1 MDNEIESK
9 GFASSP
15 YAGGKRGSKWKSAS
29 PDRYEL
35 LKAFAKENRKYMT
48 EAESVF
54 WQCVRGSAL
63 GHKFLRQHIIGDYI
77 VDFLCRDAQV
87 VVEIDG
93 GYHRPSKSPCI
104 GGLETHLNPLRFAR
118 LQKCLGRT
126 SPDGLLSLI
135 QANRKGLPSWLD
147 PTCDQVEEDRI
158 RQEWLESIGY
168 VVVRFTN
175 EEIVCDIDNTLNKVR
190 RIINERYDR
199 TLL

>member
-1 MDNEIESK
+1 MD
-9 GFASSP
+9 
-15 YAGGKRGSKWKSAS
+15 WKSAS

-54 WQCVRGSAL
+54 WQCVRGNAL
-63 GHKFLRQHIIGDYI
+63 GHKFLQQHIIGDYI

-93 GYHRPSKSPCI
+93 GYHSER
-104 GGLETHLNPLRFAR
+104 
-118 LQKCLGRT
+118 Q
-126 SPDGLLSLI
+126 
-135 QANRKGLPSWLD
+135 QM
-147 PTCDQVEEDRI
+147 EDDAV
-158 RQEWLESIGY
+158 RQQWLESIGY
-168 VVVRFTN
+168 VVIRFTN
-175 EEIVCDIDNTLNKVR
+175 QEVVCDIDNTLDKVR